1 MVLFIAILPIFI
13 KTSHPGQAP
22 TASFTYSPA
31 IPGPGDIITFDA
43 SASFSRGGT
52 IVSYTWDFG
61 DGSMTTTTTPIATHS
76 YPIDGDYTVELT
88 VTDNSG
94 LTGVAVAI
102 IQVRTVVFFRVCIG
116 GSIVPLA
123 NVQVTAYY
131 NNGTAWVM
139 APASNDG
146 IQIKYD
152 KMTQPDLANN
162 DAQRNRNPGYTAS
175 ILRQNASNI
184 GFDAHP
190 STWTVFFKFQLGSI
204 LAYWP
209 NNTDTVHTYSNEH
222 GVETYHYDYGH
233 QAYWDNNAG
242 TYVIKVGDIPRN
254 GVSASENHPI
264 IAGILCPPPAQ
275 QWSLIVKTDPSGI
288 TTIPGQGLY
297 VNGTNVV
304 LTAPTYVN
312 VSSYTRYKFNYW
324 DVDGASRG
332 SGVNPITVLMNANH
346 TATAHYTTQYYLTVS
361 SARDSPAPTSG
372 WFDNGASITANVTS
386 PFAGSAGTQY
396 ICTGWTGTGSVPASG
411 SGATVTFTI
420 TQPSNITWN
429 WKTQY
434 YLTVSSAH
442 GTIGGQGWYDNGATA
457 YATVT
462 PLIVAGPSGTQYVFD
477 HWSGDA
483 SGTASPS
490 DAILM
495 SGPRTVT
502 ANWKTQYYL
511 TVSSAHGTIG
521 GQGWYDN
528 GATAYA
534 TVTPLIVA
542 GPSGTQYVFDHWSGD
557 ASGTASPSD
566 AILMSG
572 PRTVTAN
579 WKTQYYLTV
588 SSARDSPAPTSG
600 WFDNGTIIPASVTSP
615 ASGTPGTQYVCTG
628 WTGTGSVPASGSNAN
643 VTFTITQPSNI
654 TWNWKTQYQVIF
666 DQSGVGSDFNGTVVT
681 IESVNY
687 SRSDL
692 PTTPQFWWD
701 QGSSH
706 NFSFASPLPVNGG
719 KNYVWDSTA
728 GLSSLQSGT
737 LTITGSGNVVGNY
750 IEQNRITFDQTGV
763 GSDFTGTVVT
773 IDGVNYTKSQLPVSF
788 PWILSSNHS
797 FAFQSPLVVG
807 ISTKYVW
814 NSTTGLSNL
823 QSGSITV
830 TTYGSIVG
838 NYRTQYYLTASSVY
852 GTTGGQGW
860 YDNGATAYATVTPL
874 IVAGPSGTQYVFD
887 HWSGDASGTASPS
900 DAILMS
906 GPRTATANWKTQ
918 CYLTV
923 SSVYGT
929 AGGQGW
935 YDSGAIAYA
944 TVTPLT
950 VSGPSGTQYVFDH
963 WSGDASGTASPSD
976 AILMSGPRT
985 VTANWKTQYY
995 LTVSSAHGTIGGQ
1008 GWYDNGATA
1017 YATVTPLI
1025 VAGPSGTQYVFDH
1038 WSGDAS
1044 GTASPSD
1051 AILMSGPRTATA
1063 NWKTQCY
1070 LTVSSVYGTAG
1081 GQGWYDSGA
1090 IAYATVTPLT
1100 VSGPSGTQYV
1110 FDHWSGDA
1118 SGSTS
1123 PSSAIVMSGPKT
1135 TNANW
1140 KTQYYLTLVTIPSG
1154 VDSPSGAGWYD
1165 SGASATISTDA
1176 FVDIVSGFSRYRFN
1190 GWTTDY
1196 MPEIEYP
1203 TRSPTTVSIDQ
1214 AKTVTADYMVQY
1226 NITFNQS
1233 GASPDFTGTIAIID
1247 SINYNTS
1254 GLRVS
1259 FWWDNSSSHN
1269 FAFQSPLVVTANNKQ
1284 YVWTNTTGLS
1294 ALQSG
1299 TMIVSSSGSV
1309 IGNYKTQYYLIVT
1322 SPYDSPTPTSGWLD
1336 SGTLETASVTS
1347 PASGPVDT
1355 RYVCIG
1361 WTGAGSVPASGTG
1374 SSVTFTINQ
1383 QSAVTWNWKTQ
1394 YLLTVTTYPGGL
1406 SPQPTRTPAGEV
1418 GPSNAWWYDASTG
1431 VALTAQAVSEY
1442 TFNYW
1447 DVNGVSR
1454 GNGVNPISVTM
1465 NVPYTATAYYTP
1477 QGPPFTVLIS
1487 PMSTTILLGQS
1498 VPFTSTVSGGT
1509 PSYSYQWYVNN
1520 NPFPGATSSTWT
1532 FTPTAPGTYYVYL
1545 QVTDA
1550 GHITVQSDTAKVT
1563 VMPLPIGGYS
1573 IPYATQFQLTSV
1585 ALYVASVALLGA
1597 ALSLRKRK
1605 RK

>member
-1 MVLFIAILPIFI
+1 
-13 KTSHPGQAP
+13 
-22 TASFTYSPA
+22 
-31 IPGPGDIITFDA
+31 
-43 SASFSRGGT
+43 
-52 IVSYTWDFG
+52 
-61 DGSMTTTTTPIATHS
+61 
-76 YPIDGDYTVELT
+76 
-88 VTDNSG
+88 
-94 LTGVAVAI
+94 
-102 IQVRTVVFFRVCIG
+102 
-116 GSIVPLA
+116 
-123 NVQVTAYY
+123 
-131 NNGTAWVM
+131 
-139 APASNDG
+139 
-146 IQIKYD
+146 
-152 KMTQPDLANN
+152 
-162 DAQRNRNPGYTAS
+162 
-175 ILRQNASNI
+175 
-184 GFDAHP
+184 
-190 STWTVFFKFQLGSI
+190 
-204 LAYWP
+204 
-209 NNTDTVHTYSNEH
+209 
-222 GVETYHYDYGH
+222 
-233 QAYWDNNAG
+233 
-242 TYVIKVGDIPRN
+242 
-254 GVSASENHPI
+254 
-264 IAGILCPPPAQ
+264 
-275 QWSLIVKTDPSGI
+275 
-288 TTIPGQGLY
+288 
-297 VNGTNVV
+297 
-304 LTAPTYVN
+304 
-312 VSSYTRYKFNYW
+312 
-324 DVDGASRG
+324 
-332 SGVNPITVLMNANH
+332 
-346 TATAHYTTQYYLTVS
+346 
-361 SARDSPAPTSG
+361 
-372 WFDNGASITANVTS
+372 
-386 PFAGSAGTQY
+386 
-396 ICTGWTGTGSVPASG
+396 
-411 SGATVTFTI
+411 
-420 TQPSNITWN
+420 
-429 WKTQY
+429 
-434 YLTVSSAH
+434 
-442 GTIGGQGWYDNGATA
+442 
-457 YATVT
+457 
-462 PLIVAGPSGTQYVFD
+462 
-477 HWSGDA
+477 
-483 SGTASPS
+483 
-490 DAILM
+490 
-495 SGPRTVT
+495 
-502 ANWKTQYYL
+502 
-511 TVSSAHGTIG
+511 
-521 GQGWYDN
+521 
-528 GATAYA
+528 
-534 TVTPLIVA
+534 
-542 GPSGTQYVFDHWSGD
+542 
-557 ASGTASPSD
+557 
-566 AILMSG
+566 MSG

-852 GTTGGQGW
+852 GTT
-860 YDNGATAYATVTPL
+860 
-874 IVAGPSGTQYVFD
+874 
-887 HWSGDASGTASPS
+887 
-900 DAILMS
+900 
-906 GPRTATANWKTQ
+906 
-918 CYLTV
+918 
-923 SSVYGT
+923 
-929 AGGQGW
+929 
-935 YDSGAIAYA
+935 
-944 TVTPLT
+944 
-950 VSGPSGTQYVFDH
+950 
-963 WSGDASGTASPSD
+963 
-976 AILMSGPRT
+976 
-985 VTANWKTQYY
+985 
-995 LTVSSAHGTIGGQ
+995 GGQ